1 VEELAQ
7 ESDRSV
13 ASASTLLER
22 EGELRTIGG
31 ALALAA
37 DGAGRPVLIAG
48 PPGIG
53 KTRLAQAAVEQ
64 ATMAG
69 FRICSARATELE
81 RGFPFGLVRQLFEP
95 VLAGSDPERTEVLL
109 GGAAAPALAVFEP
122 PDSQV
127 AAPPDPE
134 YGHLHGLYWLAA
146 NLADEGPLVLAIDDA
161 QWADQ
166 ASTRFLSFI
175 APRLDGLPLLL
186 LLSSRSTQPGVGL
199 RSELTEHPD
208 LLVIHPPPLSESAVA
223 NLVGDRLGEEVAR
236 NLAAACH
243 RASGGNPFL
252 LSELLHELGEHP
264 DLSSLRASDV
274 GAMGPERVARS
285 VNARVRRLGEEAERV
300 AEAVAVLGD
309 RAEPRHAA
317 QLSELPDDQIE
328 ELADAL
334 AEAHVLQPVRPLSF
348 AHPILQA
355 AVYQGLAEGPRGAAH
370 ARAARFL
377 YEAEEVDAA
386 ALHLVSAPVQGED
399 WALDCLQRAAMTLA
413 RGEPSTARELL
424 QRALAER
431 PRTERRAR
439 ILFELARAAG
449 QAGEADA
456 IDLLNETAALA
467 RNPRLRTL
475 AAIELAMAL
484 HFLGRGEEAIDVA
497 AEAIAEI
504 PADEPALGAP
514 LQALLLIGAHHATS
528 TRRKTVDEI
537 GLTAERAQ
545 SPDASAVALAH
556 AALERAVVD
565 GDLEQAAEFAERA
578 FLGGLID
585 IVTADFPSVYACAY
599 ALSLADRYEATD
611 RWLTAAIAEAQSRG
625 SARGFAPAS
634 AFRAW
639 NAYRA
644 GNLREAE
651 ADATASI
658 ELLAGDHIIRPVA
671 LGALILTLIERGEIA
686 EAQRVQAGFDPAPLR
701 GDLFSVTFFDRA
713 SSALALAV
721 GDGPRAL
728 IHLDRVAEWELA
740 MGYRGEAWIDHR
752 PLRALALRL
761 LGRQGDALR
770 EAAEAVELTRALG
783 SRRALGASL
792 RVLAQ
797 VSNNGDREERLR
809 ESASVLAA
817 SGARLEHAHTLVAL
831 GSELRREGRRRES
844 RESLDQG
851 LDFARRCGATALVE
865 RAYEELAAASMGRRK
880 VLRTGVDELTASEL
894 RVARMAATGKTNRA
908 IAQDLFVTV
917 KTVEFHLRNAYR
929 KLEISSR
936 RELGALLG
944 EAGPP
949 AT

>member
-1 VEELAQ
+1 M
-7 ESDRSV
+7 
-13 ASASTLLER
+13 LER
-22 EGELRTIGG
+22 QAELRAIGG
-31 ALALAA
+31 ALALAGE
-37 DGAGRPVLIAG
+37 GAGRPVLIGG

-69 FRICSARATELE
+69 FRICSARGTELE

-109 GGAAAPALAVFEP
+109 GRAAAPAIAVFEP
-122 PDSQV
+122 PNSPL

-146 NLADEGPLVLAIDDA
+146 NLADEAPLVLAIDDA
-161 QWADQ
+161 HWADQ

-186 LLSSRSTQPGVGL
+186 LLSSRSSEPGVGL

-208 LLVIHPPPLSESAVA
+208 LLLIHPPPLSESAVA
-223 NLVGDRLGEEVAR
+223 NLVSDRLGEEVAR
-236 NLAAACH
+236 ALAAACH

-252 LSELLHELGEHP
+252 LTELLHELGEHQ

-274 GAMGPERVARS
+274 GATGPERVARS
-285 VNARVRRLGEEAERV
+285 VNARVRRLGDDAERV

-317 QLSELPDDQIE
+317 QLSELADDRVD

-334 AEAHVLQPVRPLSF
+334 AEANVLQPVRPLRF

-355 AVYQGLAEGPRGAAH
+355 AVYQGLAEGQRGTAH

-377 YEAEEVDAA
+377 YEAGEVDAA
-386 ALHLVSAPVQGED
+386 ALHLVAAPVQGQD
-399 WALDCLQRAAMTLA
+399 WALDCLERAATMTLA

-424 QRALAER
+424 ERALAER
-431 PRTERRAR
+431 PQGERRAQ

-456 IDLLNETAALA
+456 IDLLHETAALA
-467 RNPRLRTL
+467 GSPRLRTL
-475 AAIELAMAL
+475 ASIELAMAL
-484 HFLGRGEEAIDVA
+484 HFMGRGEEAIDLAV
-497 AEAIAEI
+497 EALAEI

-514 LQALLLIGAHHATS
+514 LEALLLIGAHHATS

-537 GLTAERAQ
+537 RLVAERAQ

-556 AALERAVVD
+556 AALERGVVD
-565 GDLEQAAEFAERA
+565 AELEQAVAFAERA
-578 FLGGLID
+578 FLGELID
-585 IVTADFPSVYACAY
+585 TVTADFPSVYACAY
-599 ALSLADRYEATD
+599 ALSLADRYDAAD

-639 NAYRA
+639 NAYLA

-671 LGALILTLIERGEIA
+671 LGALILTLIERGELGEA
-686 EAQRVQAGFDPAPLR
+686 ERAQAGFDPSRLR
-701 GDLFSVTFFDRA
+701 ADLFSLTFFDRA
-713 SSALALAV
+713 SGALALAV

-740 MGYRGEAWIDHR
+740 MGYRGEAWLDHR

-761 LGRQGDALR
+761 LGRHGDALR
-770 EAAEAVELTRALG
+770 EAVEAVELTRALG
-783 SRRALGASL
+783 SRRALGVAL
-792 RVLAQ
+792 RVLAE
-797 VSNNGDREERLR
+797 VSSNGDREERMR
-809 ESASVLAA
+809 ESASLLAG
-817 SGARLEHAHTLVAL
+817 SGARLEYARTLVAL
-831 GSELRREGRRRES
+831 GSELRREGRRGES

-851 LDFARRCGATALVE
+851 LDLARRCGATALVE
-865 RAYEELAAASMGRRK
+865 RAYEELAAAGMGRRK
-880 VLRTGVDELTASEL
+880 MLRTGVDALTASEL
-894 RVARMAATGKTNRA
+894 RVARMAAAGKTNRA
-908 IAQDLFVTV
+908 IAQELFVTV

-929 KLEISSR
+929 KLEVSSR
-936 RELGALLG
+936 SELGALLG
-944 EAGPP
+944 EPGPP

>member
-1 VEELAQ
+1 MAT
-7 ESDRSV
+7 
-13 ASASTLLER
+13 TLLER
-22 EGELRTIGG
+22 ETELSAMGE

-37 DGAGRPVLIAG
+37 DGAGRPVLIQG

-64 ATMAG
+64 AAMAG
-69 FRICSARATELE
+69 FRICSARGTELE

-95 VLAGSDPERTEVLL
+95 VLTQSDPERTEVLL
-109 GGAAAPALAVFEP
+109 GGAAAPAIAVFEP
-122 PDSQV
+122 PDSSV
-127 AAPPDPE
+127 AALPDPE

-146 NLADEGPLVLAIDDA
+146 NLAEESPLVLAIDDA
-161 QWADQ
+161 HWADQ
-166 ASTRFLSFI
+166 ASIRFLSFL

-186 LLSSRSTQPGVGL
+186 LLSSRSRERGTGPGL

-208 LLVIHPPPLSESAVA
+208 LLLVRPPPLSESAVA
-223 NLVGDRLGEEVAR
+223 SLVGANLGDQVPGT
-236 NLAAACH
+236 LAAACY

-252 LSELLHELGEHP
+252 VRELVHELREHRDVP
-264 DLSSLRASDV
+264 ALNASDV
-274 GAMGPERVARS
+274 GAMGPDRVARS
-285 VNARVRRLGEEAERV
+285 VYTRVRRLGPDAERV

-317 QLSELPDDQIE
+317 QLADLDGDRVED
-328 ELADAL
+328 LADAL
-334 AEAHVLQPVRPLSF
+334 AEAHVLQPVRPLRF
-348 AHPILQA
+348 AHPIVHA
-355 AVYQGLAEGPRGAAH
+355 AVYQRLADGERGRAH
-370 ARAARFL
+370 AFAARLL
-377 YEAEEVDAA
+377 YEEGEIDAA
-386 ALHLVSAPVQGED
+386 ALHLIGAPIQGED
-399 WALDCLQRAAMTLA
+399 WALSCLRRAASTTLA
-413 RGEPSTARELL
+413 RGEPVTAREFFE
-424 QRALAER
+424 RALREQPRADER
-431 PRTERRAR
+431 AQ

-456 IDLLNETAALA
+456 IELLYETVALA
-467 RNPRLRTL
+467 DTQRLRTL
-475 AAIELAMAL
+475 ASSELAMAL
-484 HFLGRGEEAIDVA
+484 HFLGRGDEAIDLAV
-497 AEAIAEI
+497 EALAEI
-504 PADEPALGAP
+504 PADEPELGAP
-514 LQALLLIGAHHATS
+514 LQALLLIGAHYAPP

-537 GLTAERAQ
+537 RLVAEHAQ
-545 SPDASAVALAH
+545 SPDASPVALAH
-556 AALERAVVD
+556 GALERAVAD
-565 GDLEQAAEFAERA
+565 GDLNQAAEFAERA
-578 FLGGLID
+578 FLGGLIE
-585 IVTADFPSVYACAY
+585 IVTADFPSVYACACG
-599 ALSLADRYEATD
+599 LSLADRYEATD
-611 RWLTAAIAEAQSRG
+611 RWLSAAIAEAQSRG

-644 GNLREAE
+644 GHLREAE

-686 EAQRVQAGFDPAPLR
+686 EAERAQAGFDPSRLR
-701 GDLFSVTFFDRA
+701 ADLFSLTFFDQA
-713 SSALALAV
+713 CGALALAV

-740 MGYRGEAWIDHR
+740 MGYRGEAWLDHR
-752 PLRALALRL
+752 SLRALALRL
-761 LGRQGDALR
+761 LDRHGDALR
-770 EAAEAVELTRALG
+770 EAVEAVELTRALG

-809 ESASVLAA
+809 ESASVLTA

-831 GSELRREGRRRES
+831 GSELRREGRRSES

-851 LDFARRCGATALVE
+851 LDLARRCGATALVE
-865 RAYEELAAASMGRRK
+865 RAYDELSAAGVGRRK
-880 VLRTGVDELTASEL
+880 MLRTGVDALTASEL
-894 RVARMAATGKTNRA
+894 RVARMAAAGKSNRA

-917 KTVEFHLRNAYR
+917 KTVEFHLRNTYR

-936 RELGALLG
+936 RELGTLLG
-944 EAGPP
+944 EPGPP